1 MPNQNWTGA
10 VRKTAPSLCSCFHWV
25 CQSLRNHYAKRKFII
40 PNYMF
45 KGMHLSQKKVLAIK
59 ASASAC
65 KLPLVGLMLSTTLIK
80 WNLQGPPYTNTI
92 GIQGNKWNNQR
103 EEKSSWKLASASRN
117 AESLVVYLQPY
128 CVHPD
133 SISTIHLAFG
143 HHWNRGH
150 QTLWCGVFPVAGSN
164 ASWLGLKNQ
173 LRNDIIHLGM
183 DQNPGKWMF
192 IPLKMYL

>member
-1 MPNQNWTGA
+1 MLPLGVPVSTQ
-10 VRKTAPSLCSCFHWV
+10 PLCQKEIHHTKLHV
-25 CQSLRNHYAKRKFII
+25 QRNASIA
-40 PNYMF
+40 
-45 KGMHLSQKKVLAIK
+45 KKVLAIK

-150 QTLWCGVFPVAGSN
+150 QRRFDVVFFPSQVPMLHDLVSKTN
-164 ASWLGLKNQ
+164 
-173 LRNDIIHLGM
+173 
-183 DQNPGKWMF
+183 
-192 IPLKMYL
+192 